1 MDYATVRFPTDST
14 DSALL
19 EAAAGEGRGGS
30 ASIHHSRGRRGI
42 GNGLDIKVVLERPDG
57 EAEAFDAIERS
68 LPEGI
73 SIEVPPVPEI
83 GDPSGLRAARREAAP
98 LTGVGGQLAEM
109 ALLPRERGC
118 GRKGLSQR

>member
-19 EAAAGEGRGGS
+19 EAAAAKAAEDPSIRHAEVVEGF
-30 ASIHHSRGRRGI
+30 

-57 EAEAFDAIERS
+57 EADAFDAIERS

-83 GDPSGLRAARREAAP
+83 GDPFPG
-98 LTGVGGQLAEM
+98 
-109 ALLPRERGC
+109 
-118 GRKGLSQR
+118 